1 MATGLKFQGRRL
13 GHCRERKSLP
23 APRNTMS
30 TLEVGCLNSF
40 CLFLGLGGV
49 NSLAGLTF
57 FFTHIQGSCNEGQGW
72 RKSGRVRLLCP
83 NHFDCIACSILNL
96 FKVTVKV

>member
-23 APRNTMS
+23 APRNTTS
-30 TLEVGCLNSF
+30 TLEVGCSNSF

-57 FFTHIQGSCNEGQGW
+57 PFLPFGAAVMREKVGE
-72 RKSGRVRLLCP
+72 RVGE
-83 NHFDCIACSILNL
+83 
-96 FKVTVKV
+96 